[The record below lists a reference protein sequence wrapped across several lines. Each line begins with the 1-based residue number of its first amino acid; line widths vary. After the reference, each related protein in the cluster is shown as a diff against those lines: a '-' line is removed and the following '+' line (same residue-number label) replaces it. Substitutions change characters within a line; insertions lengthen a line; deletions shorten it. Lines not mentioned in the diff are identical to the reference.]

1 MISSLNNFAARRTY
15 KYVLFACA
23 HYTITYSIFPE
34 RIQNMKKVKQILAI
48 VGVIILVGLYVS
60 TIVYAHDI
68 HLCLCDHPCFDLGIQ
83 FYLQTDQ
90 KRFRRKRYCRAL
102 KNQHLNKI
110 FCQVLILLLSYLFF
124 CVLRYSFCVLNSLRA
139 FCILCD
145 CQLLNRFGKS
155 IRKRRFCQINASS
168 IS

>member
-1 MISSLNNFAARRTY
+1 
-15 KYVLFACA
+15 
-23 HYTITYSIFPE
+23 
-34 RIQNMKKVKQILAI
+34 MKKVKQILAI

-60 TIVYAHDI
+60 TIVCAVSASENFMNMLMTSIYASVIIPVLIWAYSFIYKLIKKDSEEK
-68 HLCLCDHPCFDLGIQ
+68 DTG
-83 FYLQTDQ
+83 
-90 KRFRRKRYCRAL
+90 RAL

>member
-48 VGVIILVGLYVS
+48 IGVIILAGLYVS
-60 TIVYAHDI
+60 TIVCAVSASENFMNMLMTSIYASVIIPVLIWAYSFIYKLIKKDSE
-68 HLCLCDHPCFDLGIQ
+68 
-83 FYLQTDQ
+83 
-90 KRFRRKRYCRAL
+90 

-124 CVLRYSFCVLNSLRA
+124 CVLNCLRA

-145 CQLLNRFGKS
+145 CQLLNRF
-155 IRKRRFCQINASS
+155 
-168 IS
+168 